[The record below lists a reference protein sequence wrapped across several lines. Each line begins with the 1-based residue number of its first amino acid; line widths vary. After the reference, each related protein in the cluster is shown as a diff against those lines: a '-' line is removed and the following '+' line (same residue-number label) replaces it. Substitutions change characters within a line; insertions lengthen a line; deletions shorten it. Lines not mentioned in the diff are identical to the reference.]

1 MSGIVGDV
9 GSRSGVIG
17 ITQLDY
23 EEGVYT
29 PVPNAGSINSISQNR
44 YRKIGGM
51 CFLEAYFGDIQTPGF
66 STLSGLPFPTNPA
79 GSGYESATGTIMA
92 NGPNWSDGTV
102 NICCYIYNNNFYFYQ
117 SRDNT
122 GWANMS
128 GWATGNDIFFSC
140 HYMCAKSGFTI

>member
-1 MSGIVGDV
+1 
-9 GSRSGVIG
+9 
-17 ITQLDY
+17 
-23 EEGVYT
+23 
-29 PVPNAGSINSISQNR
+29 
-44 YRKIGGM
+44 
-51 CFLEAYFGDIQTPGF
+51 
-66 STLSGLPFPTNPA
+66 
-79 GSGYESATGTIMA
+79 MA

-102 NICCYIYNNNFYFYQ
+102 NICCYIYNNNVYFYQ